1 MPLDLDDTERAPLI
15 GLLRGEI
22 ENTRY
27 PLAPVLHLLR
37 SALAKLGVE
46 TRRRAVSSLPPPEP
60 SMALRRGRSG
70 LALLAAALVIATTN
84 YATGRDI
91 NLKDMVTAE
100 GECRIE
106 LVRGAGYGR
115 CDDGVIYMLF
125 RNGRHLIM
133 FHNKDDVIALAGAGD
148 RQPRLED
155 YYINIDT
162 FRLTIP
168 GRKEAVDTNMEGECH
183 IRVTKERG
191 DFRSIECDAYD
202 RAKGLGVSA
211 RVDNIRKSTHKPF
224 D

>member
-1 MPLDLDDTERAPLI
+1 MAKNLSPFARAGAGVALI
-15 GLLRGEI
+15 
-22 ENTRY
+22 TV
-27 PLAPVLHLLR
+27 A
-37 SALAKLGVE
+37 
-46 TRRRAVSSLPPPEP
+46 AVIP
-60 SMALRRGRSG
+60 M
-70 LALLAAALVIATTN
+70 TN
-84 YATGRDI
+84 YAAGRDL

-106 LVRGAGYGR
+106 LVKGAGYGR

-125 RNGRHLIM
+125 KNGRHLIM

-155 YYINIDT
+155 FYVNIDT
-162 FRLTIP
+162 FRLNIP

-183 IRVTKERG
+183 IRLTKEQG
-191 DFRSIECDAYD
+191 DFRQIECDAYD

-211 RVDNIRKSTHKPF
+211 RVDNIRKSTHENF

>member
-1 MPLDLDDTERAPLI
+1 
-15 GLLRGEI
+15 
-22 ENTRY
+22 
-27 PLAPVLHLLR
+27 VL
-37 SALAKLGVE
+37 V
-46 TRRRAVSSLPPPEP
+46 
-60 SMALRRGRSG
+60 
-70 LALLAAALVIATTN
+70 
-84 YATGRDI
+84 TG
-91 NLKDMVTAE
+91 
-100 GECRIE
+100 
-106 LVRGAGYGR
+106 
-115 CDDGVIYMLF
+115 
-125 RNGRHLIM
+125 
-133 FHNKDDVIALAGAGD
+133 
-148 RQPRLED
+148 QPRLED